1 MLNSNRYRSRT
12 ARFLLLLYAGM
23 LVNGILFLHA
33 HRLADGTIITHAHP
47 YKPVGKDPIQP
58 NNHTQQELLW
68 LDAVTNAL
76 YTNPEPFFWLA
87 VFTAV
92 FTATPAFPVL
102 FRTISRRHTAF
113 RHRGPPVY
121 KLI

>member
-1 MLNSNRYRSRT
+1 MNSNRYRSQT
-12 ARFLLLLYAGM
+12 ARFLLLLYVGM

-68 LDAVTNAL
+68 LDAVTNVL

-87 VFTAV
+87 VFMAAFTVPPAV
-92 FTATPAFPVL
+92 RFLA
-102 FRTISRRHTAF
+102 RISGRRHTAF

-121 KLI
+121 VVI